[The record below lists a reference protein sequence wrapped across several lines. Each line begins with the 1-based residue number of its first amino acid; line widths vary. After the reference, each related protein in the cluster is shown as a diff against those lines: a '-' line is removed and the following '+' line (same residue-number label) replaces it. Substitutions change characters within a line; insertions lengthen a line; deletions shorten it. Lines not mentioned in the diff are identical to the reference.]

1 MRRHIL
7 ATNGP
12 RRWASRLAAA
22 GLVGLGL
29 CGCVTWDDV
38 TSRDFQVKDFWAKPP
53 DPLVVLRDSNDG
65 DKRAKAF
72 RALKEPKLNGGTDQD
87 QDAILTMLSVAATQ
101 EKRYYVRLE
110 AMRKL
115 GEFKDPRAVP
125 ALVEAYYRAD
135 SLLGNDG
142 RDHTVT
148 KGLVSTFRCEVLRGL
163 GNNGNPAAVDLLV
176 RVLNQGE
183 AKDPE
188 ADRRMVLDERI
199 AAARALKNFPN
210 YRSTDAL
217 VLVLKNDK
225 DVALRDS
232 ATESLQ
238 ACTGKKLPADYAAWD
253 DLLHHQPGAKEG
265 GTAVAG
271 EKKKGLLDLIQT
283 GFGGKQ

>member
-1 MRRHIL
+1 VLRHISGS
-7 ATNGP
+7 NGP
-12 RRWASRLAAA
+12 RRWATRLAAA
-22 GLVGLGL
+22 GLTGLGL
-29 CGCVTWDDV
+29 CGCASWDDV
-38 TSRDFQVKDFWAKPP
+38 TSRDFQIKDLWAKPP

-72 RALKEPKLNGGTDQD
+72 HALKEPKLNGGTDQD
-87 QDAILTMLSVAATQ
+87 QDTILAMLQVAATQ

-125 ALVEAYYRAD
+125 ALIEAYYHAD

-183 AKDPE
+183 VKGPE
-188 ADRRMVLDERI
+188 QDQRMVLDERI
-199 AAARALKNFPN
+199 VAARSLRNYPN

-225 DVALRDS
+225 DVALRDC

-253 DLLHHQPGAKEG
+253 DLLHHQQAKG
-265 GTAVAG
+265 DGTAVAG

-283 GFGGKQ
+283 SFGGGKQ

>member
-12 RRWASRLAAA
+12 RHWARRLFFA
-22 GLVGLGL
+22 GLAGVGL
-29 CGCVTWDDV
+29 CGCVSWDEM
-38 TSRDFQVKDFWAKPP
+38 TSRDFHFKDFWATPP
-53 DPLVVLRDSNDG
+53 DPLVVLKDSTDG

-87 QDAILTMLSVAATQ
+87 QDAILAMLSVAAVQ

-115 GEFKDPRAVP
+115 GEFKDPRAAP
-125 ALVEAYYRAD
+125 ALLEAYYQAD
-135 SLLGNDG
+135 SL
-142 RDHTVT
+142 TA
-148 KGLVSTFRCEVLRGL
+148 GLDAKEGPHLISTFRCEVLRGL
-163 GNNGNPAAVDLLV
+163 GNNGSPAGVDLLV
-176 RVLNQGE
+176 RVLNQG
-183 AKDPE
+183 AVKGPE
-188 ADRRMVLDERI
+188 EDERLVLDERI
-199 AAARALKNFPN
+199 AAARALKSYPN
-210 YRSTDAL
+210 YRATDAL

-238 ACTGKKLPADYAAWD
+238 ACTGKNLPADYAAWD
-253 DLLHHQPGAKEG
+253 DLLHHQPAPKDA

-271 EKKKGLLDLIQT
+271 EKKKGWLELIQT
-283 GFGGKQ
+283 SFGGSKQ